1 MTDHLFS
8 PFWAGIVLSAVLAAI
23 MSTASAQLL
32 VGASAVAQ
40 DLYKQFI
47 HKDINPRE
55 LVLVTRLSVIGIA
68 LIAIALG
75 LDPNNSILNIV
86 AYAWAGFGATFG
98 PALLFSLLASHY
110 KKWYLSRYDCRRYH
124 CSCLET
130 NHFIRYRNCI
140 SNLTT
145 L

>member
-1 MTDHLFS
+1 
-8 PFWAGIVLSAVLAAI
+8 

-47 HKDINPRE
+47 HKDVNPRE

-68 LIAIALG
+68 LIAITLG

-86 AYAWAGFGATFG
+86 AYAWAGFGST
-98 PALLFSLLASHY
+98 
-110 KKWYLSRYDCRRYH
+110 
-124 CSCLET
+124 
-130 NHFIRYRNCI
+130 
-140 SNLTT
+140 
-145 L
+145 